1 MPGVSRGFNFLGM
14 LNNCRPLAL
23 KMFLVV
29 NSVNCIQIHQSLR
42 LTDHLLIL
50 FPGGCPLNNGD
61 KHP

>member
-23 KMFLVV
+23 KNVLSCQLCKSHLNALIMEVDRPLANFV
-29 NSVNCIQIHQSLR
+29 CR
-42 LTDHLLIL
+42 LNT
-50 FPGGCPLNNGD
+50 GD